1 MKWHK
6 GTDLPNIETDTQL
19 CVVQYK
25 YPVCEDERFANS
37 IYELYYDVMLFH
49 KKTKSF
55 SKQDDLNGI
64 NGLRPD
70 LVVRWAYIEEDDDII
85 EEEQALESISAA
97 VSHVK
102 NLIQLLLTDC
112 IATPKDY
119 REKIGLDDLFAFDK
133 KIAQRKRSI
142 SNFSRT
148 IS

>member
-1 MKWHK
+1 MKWHN

-25 YPVCEDERFANS
+25 YPVCEGEVFANNV
-37 IYELYYDVMLFH
+37 YELYYDVMLFH

-70 LVVRWAYIEEDDDII
+70 LVVRWAYVEEDDDII
-85 EEEQALESISAA
+85 EEQEALEAISAA

-112 IATPKDY
+112 IVTPKEY
-119 REKIGLDDLFAFDK
+119 REKIGLDDLFTFDK
-133 KIAQRKRSI
+133 KIAQRINELDSHWA
-142 SNFSRT
+142 
-148 IS
+148 

>member
-1 MKWHK
+1 MRWHN
-6 GTDLPNIETDTQL
+6 GADLPNIETDTQL

-25 YPVCEDERFANS
+25 YPVCEGEGFANN

-55 SKQDDLNGI
+55 SKQDDLNGV

-70 LVVRWAYIEEDDDII
+70 LIVRWAYIEEDDDII
-85 EEEQALESISAA
+85 EEEQALEAISAA

-112 IATPKDY
+112 IVTPKEY
-119 REKIGLDDLFAFDK
+119 REKIGLDELFAFDK
-133 KIAQRKRSI
+133 KVA
-142 SNFSRT
+142 SR
-148 IS
+148 ILELDEHWK

>member
-6 GTDLPNIETDTQL
+6 GTDLPNIETETAL

-25 YPVCEDERFANS
+25 YPIPDYRTVDDWTFEKH
-37 IYELYYDVMLFH
+37 YDLMLFH
-49 KKTKSF
+49 KDTQSF
-55 SKQDDLNGI
+55 SKQYDDKGV

-70 LVVRWAYIEEDDDII
+70 LLIKWAYVEEDDDII
-85 EEEQALESISAA
+85 EEEQALEAISAA

-133 KIAQRKRSI
+133 KIAQRICELDDHWSEV
-142 SNFSRT
+142 
-148 IS
+148 

>member
-1 MKWHK
+1 MKWHN
-6 GTDLPNIETDTQL
+6 GDDLSNITTDTQL

-25 YPVCEDERFANS
+25 YS
-37 IYELYYDVMLFH
+37 IYECERSTNSVYELRYDVMLFH

-64 NGLRPD
+64 HGLRSD
-70 LVVRWAYIEEDDDII
+70 LIVRWAYIDEEDDII
-85 EEEQALESISAA
+85 EEEQALEVISAA

-112 IATPKDY
+112 IVTPKEY

-133 KIAQRKRSI
+133 KIAQRICELDDHWSEV
-142 SNFSRT
+142 
-148 IS
+148 

>member
-6 GTDLPNIETDTQL
+6 GTNLPNIETDTQL

-25 YPVCEDERFANS
+25 YPVCEGEVFADN
-37 IYELYYDVMLFH
+37 IYELYYDIMLFH

-70 LVVRWAYIEEDDDII
+70 LIVRWAYVEEDDDII
-85 EEEQALESISAA
+85 EEQEALEAISAA

-112 IATPKDY
+112 IVTPKDY
-119 REKIGLDDLFAFDK
+119 REKIGLDDLFTFDK
-133 KIAQRKRSI
+133 KIAQRINELDSHWG
-142 SNFSRT
+142 
-148 IS
+148 